1 MPGYARTGRR
11 VARDLDT
18 PAHGARERLIANAR
32 RLHKQTD
39 LSICA
44 TDSNVLA
51 R

>member
-1 MPGYARTGRR
+1 MRGYAQTGRR
-11 VARDLDT
+11 AACDLDT

-39 LSICA
+39 LSMFA
-44 TDSNVLA
+44 TDSNVLS